1 MNTYQN
7 IQATKLQSLEEQ
19 VYWLKKSGNTARKI
33 MDRRLRIIHDLKMAK
48 EYLEAQLNMEVTVND

>member
-7 IQATKLQSLEEQ
+7 TQATKMNALEEQ

-33 MDRRLRIIHDLKMAK
+33 MDRRLRIIQDLKIAK
-48 EYLEAQLNMEVTVND
+48 EYLEIQLNIEVSVDD